1 MALSAGVGAGSSR
14 GWARSCAETCRVACH
29 PHRTRE
35 PPKMQAFVGC
45 RRRAVWARCSA
56 VNVSQPSQRDCRGAR
71 LRMLAQPLSPEYR
84 PGGDSWPNTTPHLT
98 SQDAVACLPR
108 ALAPTLGSGCGVL
121 ACGTRP
127 PRARWPSLRA
137 RCWPQPAGVPG
148 QTRAAALPRPVD
160 RRARGSTAGHS
171 EVQLVFF
178 LLSVTSESDLR
189 QHCLSSRHGGLLSSF
204 LLRT

>member
-56 VNVSQPSQRDCRGAR
+56 ASVSQPSRRDCRGAR

-84 PGGDSWPNTTPHLT
+84 PGGGSWPDTTPHLT
-98 SQDAVACLPR
+98 SRDAVACLPR
-108 ALAPTLGSGCGVL
+108 ALAPTRFGVWGPGVWHAPSACSLAVPPCAVSAPAGRGPRSDAGCGV
-121 ACGTRP
+121 APSCGSARP
-127 PRARWPSLRA
+127 RKHSW
-137 RCWPQPAGVPG
+137 
-148 QTRAAALPRPVD
+148 AL
-160 RRARGSTAGHS
+160 
-171 EVQLVFF
+171 
-178 LLSVTSESDLR
+178 
-189 QHCLSSRHGGLLSSF
+189 
-204 LLRT
+204 

>member
-1 MALSAGVGAGSSR
+1 MQRLVGWPATRTGPGSPLRCRLLWGAGAVPSGPGALRRVCPSR
-14 GWARSCAETCRVACH
+14 HGETAVGRGSACSH
-29 PHRTRE
+29 
-35 PPKMQAFVGC
+35 
-45 RRRAVWARCSA
+45 S
-56 VNVSQPSQRDCRGAR
+56 
-71 LRMLAQPLSPEYR
+71 LSPEYR
-84 PGGDSWPNTTPHLT
+84 PGGGSWPDTTPHLT
-98 SQDAVACLPR
+98 SRDAVACLPR

-137 RCWPQPAGVPG
+137 RCRPQPAGVPG

-178 LLSVTSESDLR
+178 LLSVTSESDPR